1 MKISRIQRLGV
12 LFLCLRLA
20 MPLGLRVGYLFQL
33 CTRVCNFSCGR
44 RWDHDEAKRV
54 SQAKQR
60 LNLCQFLLM
69 RWCGDGSKPVCFSIS
84 SRLCIYIIYIHIYIY
99 ILYIY
104 AIYLGSYDFPT
115 SGTYDLS
122 HFCDQPCSMCYSY
135 GEPFDRVLGLW
146 PIPKCCSFGKS
157 PWLGN
162 ENEQRQIWKV
172 FQSTYSK
179 AVPHV
184 LQSLGCPRMGQPPN
198 HVGSHQLFNGW
209 IAILGQ
215 FLFTNG
221 FVWGKI

>member
-84 SRLCIYIIYIHIYIY
+84 SRLCIYIIYIYIYIY
-99 ILYIY
+99 HNYLIMLVVSALSPLYLWQTPPWIQWIGAGFTISEANAPRRY
-104 AIYLGSYDFPT
+104 VSLVSRN
-115 SGTYDLS
+115 GTEGLADL
-122 HFCDQPCSMCYSY
+122 QAQMW
-135 GEPFDRVLGLW
+135 RLMA
-146 PIPKCCSFGKS
+146 FGIM
-157 PWLGN
+157 WG
-162 ENEQRQIWKV
+162 
-172 FQSTYSK
+172 
-179 AVPHV
+179 PH
-184 LQSLGCPRMGQPPN
+184 
-198 HVGSHQLFNGW
+198 W
-209 IAILGQ
+209 IANLVR
-215 FLFTNG
+215 L
-221 FVWGKI
+221 